1 MTASGRNWFEI
12 YLLVLTVAWATVVW
26 ITNSD
31 GETIE
36 ALFTTVGK
44 NIWLGGLIISSVIA
58 LIGIIMG
65 TITGLLIE
73 RAALLLLAGMFGW
86 VGAAFLVL
94 STDVD
99 QFHLIYVAPLLLIA
113 AGVILSRVFQIKND
127 IERIKKQLAS
137 PLIPPPSAA

>member
-12 YLLVLTVAWATVVW
+12 YLLVLTVAWASIVW

-31 GETIE
+31 GETVE
-36 ALFTTVGK
+36 ALFTTIGK
-44 NIWLGGLIISSVIA
+44 HIWLGGLIISSVIA

-94 STDVD
+94 ATGVD
-99 QFHLIYVAPLLLIA
+99 HLHLIYVAPLLLIA
-113 AGVILSRVFQIKND
+113 AGVILSRVFQIKSD
-127 IERIKKQLAS
+127 IERIKKQLGQAS
-137 PLIPPPSAA
+137 TPPVV